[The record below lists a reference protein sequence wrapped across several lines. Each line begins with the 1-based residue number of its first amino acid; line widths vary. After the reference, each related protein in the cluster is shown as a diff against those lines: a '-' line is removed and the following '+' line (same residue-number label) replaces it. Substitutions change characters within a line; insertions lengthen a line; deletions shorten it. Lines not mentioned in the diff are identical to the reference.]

1 MLCIL
6 VVMTKTVY
14 CWNKNVQTI
23 KLKLYKKHVQN
34 NIIIVNKIVQNC
46 NLAMYSR
53 HTMFPSDNIIDK
65 LV

>member
-14 CWNKNVQTI
+14 CRNKNVQTF
-23 KLKLYKKHVQN
+23 KLKLYKAWRK
-34 NIIIVNKIVQNC
+34 ILLLLLFKIVT
-46 NLAMYSR
+46 SR
-53 HTMFPSDNIIDK
+53 HTMFPTDNIIDK